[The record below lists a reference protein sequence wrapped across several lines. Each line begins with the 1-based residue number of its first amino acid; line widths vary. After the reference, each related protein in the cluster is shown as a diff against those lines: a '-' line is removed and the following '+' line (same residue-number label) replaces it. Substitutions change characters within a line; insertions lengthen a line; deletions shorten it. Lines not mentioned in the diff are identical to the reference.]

1 MERITGFFTMIVAL
15 LGLSH
20 REKPNMD
27 QRIIDA
33 YDKSYESWVAK
44 GWVEPR

>member
-1 MERITGFFTMIVAL
+1 MERIASFFAALVAL
-15 LGLSH
+15 FTFQR
-20 REKPNMD
+20 RENPNMD